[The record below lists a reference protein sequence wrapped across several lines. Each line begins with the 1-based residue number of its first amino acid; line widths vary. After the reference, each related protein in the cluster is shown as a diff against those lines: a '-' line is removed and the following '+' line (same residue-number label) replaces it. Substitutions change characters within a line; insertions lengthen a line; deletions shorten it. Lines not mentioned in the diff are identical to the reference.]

1 MFFNGNLVSFSV
13 FFGFSVY
20 DVLMFDINYWVF
32 FEILCVIFGIFGF
45 FIIFFIDM
53 IYIQELRII
62 GCNLDSG
69 ILVNVFFGM

>member
-13 FFGFSVY
+13 FFGFNVY

-53 IYIQELRII
+53 IYI
-62 GCNLDSG
+62 
-69 ILVNVFFGM
+69 